1 MDTDDRS
8 RRRRELVTV
17 SALAL
22 LAGTGLFFF
31 VLLITGGLLIA
42 VLGAL
47 VAMALVG
54 WLHYTLWG
62 RELAREVRRKDDR
75 IPPPRRR

>member
-17 SALAL
+17 WALTL

-31 VLLITGGLLIA
+31 VLLITGDLLIA
-42 VLGAL
+42 VMAAL
-47 VAMALVG
+47 LVMAVVG
-54 WLHYTLWG
+54 WFHYTFWG